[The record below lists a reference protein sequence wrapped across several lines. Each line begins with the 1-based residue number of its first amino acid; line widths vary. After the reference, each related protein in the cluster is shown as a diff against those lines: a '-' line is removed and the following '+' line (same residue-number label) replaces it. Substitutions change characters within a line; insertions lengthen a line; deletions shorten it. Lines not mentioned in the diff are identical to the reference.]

1 MDKNEKEPIRT
12 YSQYGVTLQ
21 YADADEITCV
31 ERDGRVAAKGNW
43 FEDKVL
49 DFLHKNGKSR
59 FTIQRTGKGKMTVRR
74 V

>member
-1 MDKNEKEPIRT
+1 MSEKEPVRT

-21 YADADEITCV
+21 CADADEITCV
-31 ERDGRVAAKGNW
+31 ERDGRVVAKGNW

-49 DFLHKNGKSR
+49 DYLHKEKSR
-59 FTIQRTGKGKMTVRR
+59 FTIQRTGKGKMTIRR